1 MLKIVILIR
10 NLITR
15 LAKINNFKYKKG
27 DDKMSNERIFLS
39 PPHMS
44 GNEMKYIQEAF
55 DTNWIAPLGTNV
67 DKFEEELCE
76 YIGMEHGLALSS
88 GTAGI
93 HLALKYFDVGPGDY
107 VFCSD
112 LTFAGSCNPILYQY
126 ANPVFIDSEP
136 ETWNMSPI
144 ALEKAFEWAKKE
156 NKMPKA
162 VIIVDLYGQSADYDS
177 LLPICEH
184 YGVPVIEDAAEALG
198 ATYKGKK
205 CGSFGH
211 IGIFSFNGNKI
222 ITTSGGGMVVS
233 NDEEAIKKMR
243 FWATQS
249 REPAKHYEH
258 KEVGYNYR
266 MSNICAGIGR
276 GQLQMLD
283 SFIEKRRLN
292 NELYNTLLNKVPII
306 SMPISS
312 NGELNYWLSVFTVTK
327 DNLDIREEILY
338 QLETE
343 NIEARPVWKPMHMQP
358 LFKKNYYF
366 SHSNDISESLFQ
378 SGICL
383 PSGTGMSNRDVE
395 RVVNTI
401 NETFKAVIR

>member
-1 MLKIVILIR
+1 
-10 NLITR
+10 
-15 LAKINNFKYKKG
+15 
-27 DDKMSNERIFLS
+27 
-39 PPHMS
+39 
-44 GNEMKYIQEAF
+44 MKYIQEAF

-76 YIGMEHGLALSS
+76 YVGVEHGLALSS

-93 HLALKYFDVGPGDY
+93 HLALKYFGVGPGDY

-144 ALEKAFEWAKKE
+144 ALEEAFEWAKKE

-162 VIIVDLYGQSADYDS
+162 VIIVDLYGQSADYD
-177 LLPICEH
+177 LLIPICEQ

-233 NDEEAIKKMR
+233 NDEDAIKKMR

-249 REPAKHYEH
+249 KETSRHYEH
-258 KEVGYNYR
+258 KEIGYNYR

-276 GQLQMLD
+276 GQLEALD
-283 SFIEKRRLN
+283 SFIQKRRTIN
-292 NELYNTLLNKVPII
+292 NLYRESLSDLPL
-306 SMPISS
+306 SFMPISN
-312 NGELNYWLSVFTVTK
+312 NGKPNHWLSVLNLSSGELVTPE
-327 DNLDIREEILY
+327 DIIVLLEEA
-338 QLETE
+338 
-343 NIEARPVWKPMHMQP
+343 NIESRPVWKPMHSQP
-358 LFKKNYYF
+358 LFKDYPFF
-366 SHSNDISESLFQ
+366 SHANNISGGLFKT
-378 SGICL
+378 GICL
-383 PSGTGMSNRDVE
+383 PSGSAMTQKHCE
-395 RVVNTI
+395 Q
-401 NETFKAVIR
+401 VISIIKGHLMKNY

>member
-1 MLKIVILIR
+1 
-10 NLITR
+10 
-15 LAKINNFKYKKG
+15 
-27 DDKMSNERIFLS
+27 
-39 PPHMS
+39 
-44 GNEMKYIQEAF
+44 MKYIQEAF

-76 YIGMEHGLALSS
+76 YVGVEHGLALSS

-93 HLALKYFDVGPGDY
+93 HLALKYFGVGPGDY

-184 YGVPVIEDAAEALG
+184 FGVPVIEDAAEALG

-258 KEVGYNYR
+258 KEIGYNYR

-276 GQLQMLD
+276 GQLEILETR
-283 SFIEKRRLN
+283 IEKKRAIQSIYMGGLN
-292 NELYNTLLNKVPII
+292 NTPFEF
-306 SMPISS
+306 MPISKEG
-312 NGELNYWLSVFTVTK
+312 NPNYWLTVVTIKEGYSVTPEM
-327 DNLDIREEILY
+327 IIS
-338 QLETE
+338 QLEKE
-343 NIEARPVWKPMHMQP
+343 NIESRSLWKPMNLQP
-358 LFKKNYYF
+358 LFRSSPFF
-366 SHSNDISESLFQ
+366 SHFNEFGNSLGKSLFEN
-378 SGICL
+378 GVCL
-383 PSGTGMSNRDVE
+383 PSGSRLSGEDQELIIELMMRL
-395 RVVNTI
+395 
-401 NETFKAVIR
+401 F

>member
-1 MLKIVILIR
+1 MH
-10 NLITR
+10 
-15 LAKINNFKYKKG
+15 
-27 DDKMSNERIFLS
+27 ERIYLS

-55 DTNWIAPLGTNV
+55 DSNWIAPLGTNV
-67 DKFEEELCE
+67 DKFEEEICA
-76 YIGMEHGLALSS
+76 YVGMDHGLALSS

-198 ATYKGKK
+198 ASYKGKK

-222 ITTSGGGMVVS
+222 ITTSGGGMIVS

-249 REPAKHYEH
+249 KEVSRHYEH

-276 GQLQMLD
+276 GQLEALD
-283 SFIEKRRLN
+283 TFIQCRKN
-292 NELYNTLLNKVPII
+292 INELYRESLSDLAL
-306 SMPISS
+306 SFMPVKN
-312 NGELNYWLSVFTVTK
+312 NGSPNYWLSVVKFTSNAILTP
-327 DNLDIREEILY
+327 DDIIVPLEE
-338 QLETE
+338 E
-343 NIEARPVWKPMHMQP
+343 NIESRPVWKPMHLQP
-358 LFKKNYYF
+358 LYKKYSFF
-366 SHSNDISESLFQ
+366 SHGESISELLFHT
-378 SGICL
+378 GICL
-383 PSGTGMSNRDVE
+383 PSGSAMTTE
-395 RVVNTI
+395 EIQTVV
-401 NETFKAVIR
+401 KVIKRIFYGT

>member
-1 MLKIVILIR
+1 
-10 NLITR
+10 
-15 LAKINNFKYKKG
+15 
-27 DDKMSNERIFLS
+27 MSNNRIFLS

-67 DKFEEELCE
+67 DKFEEELCA
-76 YIGMEHGLALSS
+76 YVGVDHGLALSS

-93 HLALKYFDVGPGDY
+93 HLALKYFGVGPGDY

-112 LTFAGSCNPILYQY
+112 LTFAGSCNPILYQF

-144 ALEKAFEWAKKE
+144 ALEKAFEWAKQE

-162 VIIVDLYGQSADYDS
+162 VIIVDLYGQSADYDL
-177 LLPICEH
+177 LLPICER

-198 ATYKGKK
+198 ASYKGKK

-211 IGIFSFNGNKI
+211 ISIFSFNGNKI
-222 ITTSGGGMVVS
+222 ITTSGGGIVVS

-249 REPAKHYEH
+249 KEPTRHYEH

-266 MSNICAGIGR
+266 ISNISAGIGR
-276 GQLQMLD
+276 GQLQALD
-283 SFIEKRRLN
+283 SFIDNRKFIFDQYQEKLKD
-292 NELYNTLLNKVPII
+292 LPIHF
-306 SMPISS
+306 MPISEQGS
-312 NGELNYWLSVFTVTK
+312 PNFWLTVITLADDIGFATEDIINELELK
-327 DNLDIREEILY
+327 
-338 QLETE
+338 
-343 NIEARPVWKPMHMQP
+343 NIESRPLWKPMHMQP
-358 LFKKNYYF
+358 LFSDSPVFYHKETESVGSLLFNY
-366 SHSNDISESLFQ
+366 
-378 SGICL
+378 GICL
-383 PSGTGMSNRDVE
+383 PSGSAMTQVQQDLVIR
-395 RVVNTI
+395 TI
-401 NETFKAVIR
+401 NEAFAMVEQ

>member
-1 MLKIVILIR
+1 
-10 NLITR
+10 
-15 LAKINNFKYKKG
+15 
-27 DDKMSNERIFLS
+27 MSERIFLS

-55 DTNWIAPLGTNV
+55 DSNWIAPLGTNV

-76 YIGMEHGLALSS
+76 YVGVEHGLALSS

-93 HLALKYFDVGPGDY
+93 HLALKYFGVGPGDY

-249 REPAKHYEH
+249 KETSRHYEH

-276 GQLQMLD
+276 GQLEALD
-283 SFIEKRRLN
+283 SFIQKRRTIN
-292 NELYNTLLNKVPII
+292 NLYRESLSDLPL
-306 SMPISS
+306 SFMPISN
-312 NGELNYWLSVFTVTK
+312 NGNPNHWLSVLNLSSSEVVTPE
-327 DNLDIREEILY
+327 DIIVL
-338 QLETE
+338 LEKA
-343 NIEARPVWKPMHMQP
+343 NIESRPVWKPMHLQP
-358 LFKKNYYF
+358 LYKEFSVF
-366 SHSNDISESLFQ
+366 SHDDNISVGLFQ

-383 PSGTGMSNRDVE
+383 PSGSSMS
-395 RVVNTI
+395 I
-401 NETFKAVIR
+401 NQIGSIIKLIKNVLVS

>member
-1 MLKIVILIR
+1 
-10 NLITR
+10 
-15 LAKINNFKYKKG
+15 
-27 DDKMSNERIFLS
+27 MSNNRIFLS

-55 DTNWIAPLGTNV
+55 DSNWIAPLGTNV
-67 DKFEEELCE
+67 DKFEEELCD
-76 YIGMEHGLALSS
+76 YVGMDHGLALSS

-136 ETWNMSPI
+136 ESWNMSPI

-198 ATYKGKK
+198 ATYKGRK

-258 KEVGYNYR
+258 KEIGYNYR

-276 GQLQMLD
+276 GQLEALD
-283 SFIEKRRLN
+283 GFIDKRRSI
-292 NELYNTLLNKVPII
+292 NEQYNFALKSLPIY

-312 NGELNYWLSVFTVTK
+312 NGEPNYWLSVVTIAS
-327 DNLDIREEILY
+327 DALEIREEILN
-338 QLETE
+338 QLESE

-358 LFKKNYYF
+358 VFENNYFF
-366 SHSNDISESLFQ
+366 SHEDDLSESLFN
-378 SGICL
+378 SGLCL
-383 PSGTGMSNRDVE
+383 PSGSGMSKYDVQ
-395 RVVNTI
+395 RVVTI
-401 NETFKAVIR
+401 LKETFKAVIK

>member
-1 MLKIVILIR
+1 
-10 NLITR
+10 
-15 LAKINNFKYKKG
+15 
-27 DDKMSNERIFLS
+27 MSNNRIFLS

-55 DTNWIAPLGTNV
+55 DSNWIAPLGTNV
-67 DKFEEELCE
+67 DKFEEEICD
-76 YIGMEHGLALSS
+76 YVGMEHGLALSS

-93 HLALKYFDVGPGDY
+93 HLALKYFGVGPGDY

-144 ALEKAFEWAKKE
+144 ALEKAFEWAKNE

-162 VIIVDLYGQSADYDS
+162 VIIVDLYGQSADYDA

-198 ATYKGKK
+198 ASYKGKK

-222 ITTSGGGMVVS
+222 ITTSGGGMIVS
-233 NDEEAIKKMR
+233 NDEEAIQKMR

-276 GQLQMLD
+276 GQLLELD
-283 SFIEKRRLN
+283 NIVEKRKLVNTRYKELLTNYPVEFMPNLTGYEPNNWLTVLTLTTNESNLRDDILNEIEK
-292 NELYNTLLNKVPII
+292 
-306 SMPISS
+306 
-312 NGELNYWLSVFTVTK
+312 
-327 DNLDIREEILY
+327 
-338 QLETE
+338 E
-343 NIEARPVWKPMHMQP
+343 NIEARPVWKPMHLQP
-358 LFKKNYYF
+358 LFKDYEFF
-366 SHSNDISESLFQ
+366 SHKDSISDELFET
-378 SGICL
+378 GICL
-383 PSGTGMSNRDVE
+383 PSGTGMTVDDIK
-395 RVVNTI
+395 RVVSVI
-401 NETFKAVIR
+401 KETFKLVLR

>member
-1 MLKIVILIR
+1 
-10 NLITR
+10 
-15 LAKINNFKYKKG
+15 
-27 DDKMSNERIFLS
+27 MSNERIFLS

>member
-1 MLKIVILIR
+1 
-10 NLITR
+10 
-15 LAKINNFKYKKG
+15 
-27 DDKMSNERIFLS
+27 MSNERIFLS

-67 DKFEEELCE
+67 DKFEEELCK

-306 SMPISS
+306 PMPISS

-327 DNLDIREEILY
+327 DNLDIREKILY

-383 PSGTGMSNRDVE
+383 PSGTGMSSRDVE

>member
-1 MLKIVILIR
+1 MQ
-10 NLITR
+10 
-15 LAKINNFKYKKG
+15 
-27 DDKMSNERIFLS
+27 ERIFLS

-55 DTNWIAPLGTNV
+55 DSNWIAPLGTNV

-76 YIGMEHGLALSS
+76 YVGIDHGLALSS

-93 HLALKYFDVGPGDY
+93 HLALKYFNVGPGDY

-126 ANPVFIDSEP
+126 AQPVFIDSEP

-162 VIIVDLYGQSADYDS
+162 VIIVDLYGQSADYDQ
-177 LLPICEH
+177 LLPICEQ

-205 CGSFGH
+205 CGTFGH

-258 KEVGYNYR
+258 KEIGYNYR
-266 MSNICAGIGR
+266 ISNISAGIGR
-276 GQLQMLD
+276 GQLLALD
-283 SFIEKRRLN
+283 SFIDNRKYIFEQYVDKLT
-292 NELYNTLLNKVPII
+292 ELPLRF
-306 SMPISS
+306 MPVS
-312 NGELNYWLSVFTVTK
+312 ELGSPNYWLSVLTVDEDVVITPEFIV
-327 DNLDIREEILY
+327 N
-338 QLETE
+338 QLELK
-343 NIEARPVWKPMHMQP
+343 NIESRPLWKPMHLQP
-358 LFKKNYYF
+358 IFLDAPMFYHHETECVGSY
-366 SHSNDISESLFQ
+366 LFQ
-378 SGICL
+378 YGICL
-383 PSGTGMSNRDVE
+383 PSGSSMTQTQQSLVL
-395 RVVNTI
+395 NTI
-401 NETFKAVIR
+401 NEIFASVNK

>member
-1 MLKIVILIR
+1 
-10 NLITR
+10 
-15 LAKINNFKYKKG
+15 
-27 DDKMSNERIFLS
+27 
-39 PPHMS
+39 MS

-67 DKFEEELCE
+67 DKFEEEMCE
-76 YIGMEHGLALSS
+76 YVGVDHALALSS

-93 HLALKYFDVGPGDY
+93 HLALKYYGVGPGDY

-144 ALEKAFEWAKKE
+144 ALEKAFEWAKTE

-162 VIIVDLYGQSADYDS
+162 VIIVDLYGQSADYDQ
-177 LLPICEH
+177 LLPICKK

-205 CGSFGH
+205 CGTFGD
-211 IGIFSFNGNKI
+211 ISIFSFNGNKI

-243 FWATQS
+243 FWSTQS
-249 REPAKHYEH
+249 REATRHYEH

-276 GQLQMLD
+276 GQLELLE
-283 SFIEKRRLN
+283 SRIFTKKSIFENYNNKFENNPIEL
-292 NELYNTLLNKVPII
+292 
-306 SMPISS
+306 MPISDK
-312 NGELNYWLSVFTVTK
+312 GTPNYWLSVLTIKSDYPVTT
-327 DNLDIREEILY
+327 EQILL
-338 QLETE
+338 QLEKE
-343 NIEARPVWKPMHMQP
+343 NIEARPVWKPMHMQN
-358 LFKKNYYF
+358 LFEECSFF
-366 SHSNDISESLFQ
+366 SHNNNELPCVSQILFET
-378 SGICL
+378 GICL
-383 PSGTGMSNRDVE
+383 PSGSTLKGTEQD
-395 RVVNTI
+395 TI
-401 NETFKAVIR
+401 IQLIKVLY

>member
-1 MLKIVILIR
+1 
-10 NLITR
+10 
-15 LAKINNFKYKKG
+15 
-27 DDKMSNERIFLS
+27 
-39 PPHMS
+39 MS

-76 YIGMEHGLALSS
+76 YVGVEHGLALSS

-93 HLALKYFDVGPGDY
+93 HLALKYFGVGPRDY

-144 ALEKAFEWAKKE
+144 ALEEAFEWAKKE

-162 VIIVDLYGQSADYDS
+162 VIIVDLYGQSADYD
-177 LLPICEH
+177 LLIPICEQ

-233 NDEEAIKKMR
+233 NDEDAIKKMR

-249 REPAKHYEH
+249 KETSRHYEH
-258 KEVGYNYR
+258 KEIGYNYR

-276 GQLQMLD
+276 GQLEALD
-283 SFIEKRRLN
+283 SFIQKRRTIN
-292 NELYNTLLNKVPII
+292 NLYRESLSDLPL
-306 SMPISS
+306 SFMPISN
-312 NGELNYWLSVFTVTK
+312 NGKPNHWLSVLNLSSGELVTPE
-327 DNLDIREEILY
+327 DIIVLLEEA
-338 QLETE
+338 
-343 NIEARPVWKPMHMQP
+343 NIESRPVWKPMHSQP
-358 LFKKNYYF
+358 LFKDYPFF
-366 SHSNDISESLFQ
+366 SHANNISGGLFKT
-378 SGICL
+378 GICL
-383 PSGTGMSNRDVE
+383 PSGSAMTQKHCE
-395 RVVNTI
+395 Q
-401 NETFKAVIR
+401 VISIIKGHLMKNY

>member
-1 MLKIVILIR
+1 MR
-10 NLITR
+10 
-15 LAKINNFKYKKG
+15 
-27 DDKMSNERIFLS
+27 
-39 PPHMS
+39 
-44 GNEMKYIQEAF
+44 YIQEAF

-76 YIGMEHGLALSS
+76 YVGVDHGLALSS

-93 HLALKYFDVGPGDY
+93 HLALKYFGVGPGDY

-156 NKMPKA
+156 NIMPKA

-249 REPAKHYEH
+249 REPVKHYEH

-266 MSNICAGIGR
+266 MSNICAGVGR
-276 GQLQMLD
+276 GQLEALD
-283 SFIEKRRLN
+283 SFIQKRKSINDLYR
-292 NELYNTLLNKVPII
+292 ELLSDVPVFF
-306 SMPISS
+306 MPISTDGS
-312 NGELNYWLSVFTVTK
+312 PNYWLSVITITQNSKF
-327 DNLDIREEILY
+327 NFSDIIDA
-338 QLETE
+338 LEKE
-343 NIEARPVWKPMHMQP
+343 NIESRPVWKPMHLQP
-358 LFKKNYYF
+358 IFEEYLFFTHDDNTSEYF
-366 SHSNDISESLFQ
+366 FQ
-378 SGICL
+378 NGICL
-383 PSGTGMSNRDVE
+383 PSGSAMDQKQLEMITTTIR
-395 RVVNTI
+395 NTFE
-401 NETFKAVIR
+401 NMALKS

>member
-1 MLKIVILIR
+1 M
-10 NLITR
+10 
-15 LAKINNFKYKKG
+15 KK
-27 DDKMSNERIFLS
+27 DRIFLS

-44 GNEMKYIQEAF
+44 GSEMKYIQEAF

-76 YIGMEHGLALSS
+76 YVGVDHGLALSS

-93 HLALKYFDVGPGDY
+93 HLALKYFGVGPGDY

-162 VIIVDLYGQSADYDS
+162 VIIVDLYGQSADYDL
-177 LLPICEH
+177 LLPICEQ

-233 NDEEAIKKMR
+233 NDEDAIKKMR

-249 REPAKHYEH
+249 RESAKHYEH

-266 MSNICAGIGR
+266 MSNVCAGIGR
-276 GQLQMLD
+276 GQLEGLD
-283 SFIEKRRLN
+283 FFIQQRKSINNLYKESFVDIP
-292 NELYNTLLNKVPII
+292 V
-306 SMPISS
+306 SFMPISS
-312 NGELNYWLSVFTVTK
+312 NGLPNFWLSVITIVDSTIITTN
-327 DNLDIREEILY
+327 DVINTLEEF
-338 QLETE
+338 
-343 NIEARPVWKPMHMQP
+343 NIESRPVWKPMHSQP
-358 LFKKNYYF
+358 LFKECLFFTHENDF
-366 SHSNDISESLFQ
+366 SGSLFET
-378 SGICL
+378 GICL
-383 PSGTGMSNRDVE
+383 PSGTAMNRE
-395 RVVNTI
+395 QLESIIAIIKKIMRQI
-401 NETFKAVIR
+401 N

>member
-1 MLKIVILIR
+1 
-10 NLITR
+10 
-15 LAKINNFKYKKG
+15 
-27 DDKMSNERIFLS
+27 
-39 PPHMS
+39 MS

-55 DTNWIAPLGTNV
+55 DSNWIAPLGTNV
-67 DKFEEELCE
+67 DKFEEEICD
-76 YIGMEHGLALSS
+76 YVGMEHGLALSS

-93 HLALKYFDVGPGDY
+93 HLALKYFGVGPGDY

-136 ETWNMSPI
+136 ETWNMSPK

-162 VIIVDLYGQSADYDS
+162 VIIVDLYGQSADYDA
-177 LLPICEH
+177 LLPICER

-198 ATYKGKK
+198 ASYKGKK

-222 ITTSGGGMVVS
+222 ITTSGGGMIVS

-276 GQLQMLD
+276 GQLLELD
-283 SFIEKRRLN
+283 NIVEKRKLVNTRYKELLTNYPVEFMPSLTGYEPNNWLTVLNLTTNESNLRDHILNEIEK
-292 NELYNTLLNKVPII
+292 
-306 SMPISS
+306 
-312 NGELNYWLSVFTVTK
+312 
-327 DNLDIREEILY
+327 
-338 QLETE
+338 E
-343 NIEARPVWKPMHMQP
+343 NIEARPVWKPMHLQP
-358 LFKKNYYF
+358 LFKDYEFF
-366 SHSNDISESLFQ
+366 SHKNSISDELFET
-378 SGICL
+378 GICL
-383 PSGTGMSNRDVE
+383 PSGTGMTDDDIK
-395 RVVNTI
+395 RVVSVI
-401 NETFKAVIR
+401 KETFKLVLQ

>member
-1 MLKIVILIR
+1 
-10 NLITR
+10 
-15 LAKINNFKYKKG
+15 
-27 DDKMSNERIFLS
+27 
-39 PPHMS
+39 MS

-76 YIGMEHGLALSS
+76 YVGVDHGLALSS

-93 HLALKYFDVGPGDY
+93 HLALKYFGVGPGDY

-162 VIIVDLYGQSADYDS
+162 VIIVDLYGQSADYDL
-177 LLPICEH
+177 LLPICEK
-184 YGVPVIEDAAEALG
+184 YDVPVIEDAAEALG

-276 GQLQMLD
+276 GQLEALD
-283 SFIEKRRLN
+283 GFIDKRKAI
-292 NELYNTLLNKVPII
+292 NERYKSLLNFLPIKFI
-306 SMPISS
+306 PTSKIAKP
-312 NGELNYWLSVFTVTK
+312 NYWLSVFSIHEGGHK
-327 DNLDIREEILY
+327 IRARILDKLEE
-338 QLETE
+338 Q
-343 NIEARPVWKPMHMQP
+343 NIEARPVWKPMHLQP
-358 LFKKNYYF
+358 LFQDNIYF
-366 SHSNDISESLFQ
+366 SHSDKVSEVLFDI
-378 SGICL
+378 GICL
-383 PSGTGMSNRDVE
+383 PSGTGMSEFDIV
-395 RVVNTI
+395 RVVTII
-401 NETFKAVIR
+401 NESFEVVKR

>member
-1 MLKIVILIR
+1 MQ
-10 NLITR
+10 
-15 LAKINNFKYKKG
+15 
-27 DDKMSNERIFLS
+27 ERIYLS

-55 DTNWIAPLGTNV
+55 DSNWIAPLGTNV
-67 DKFEEELCE
+67 DKFEEEICD
-76 YIGMEHGLALSS
+76 YVGMEHGLALSS

-93 HLALKYFDVGPGDY
+93 HLALKYFGVGPGDY

-136 ETWNMSPI
+136 ETWNMSPT
-144 ALEKAFEWAKKE
+144 ALEKAFEWAKNE

-162 VIIVDLYGQSADYDS
+162 VIIVDLYGQSADYDA

-198 ATYKGKK
+198 ASYKGKK

-222 ITTSGGGMVVS
+222 ITTSGGGMIVS

-276 GQLQMLD
+276 GQLENLNMRIESKKKIRDFYINSLKDFPIEFIPIPDNSD
-283 SFIEKRRLN
+283 S
-292 NELYNTLLNKVPII
+292 
-306 SMPISS
+306 
-312 NGELNYWLSVFTVTK
+312 NYWLTVMLLRSNATVK
-327 DNLDIREEILY
+327 PFDIIGKLEEG
-338 QLETE
+338 
-343 NIEARPVWKPMHMQP
+343 NIESRPVWKPMSLQP
-358 LFKKNYYF
+358 LFNESGFF
-366 SHSNDISESLFQ
+366 SHSEKEFVGERLFKL
-378 SGICL
+378 GVCL
-383 PSGTGMSNRDVE
+383 PSGSTL
-395 RVVNTI
+395 
-401 NETFKAVIR
+401 NEVQLNLITKLISEELGS

>member
-1 MLKIVILIR
+1 
-10 NLITR
+10 
-15 LAKINNFKYKKG
+15 
-27 DDKMSNERIFLS
+27 MSERIFLS

-76 YIGMEHGLALSS
+76 YVGVDHGLALSS

-93 HLALKYFDVGPGDY
+93 HLALKYFGVGPGDY
-107 VFCSD
+107 VFCSA

-162 VIIVDLYGQSADYDS
+162 VIIVDLYGQSADYDL
-177 LLPICEH
+177 LLPICEK
-184 YGVPVIEDAAEALG
+184 YDVPVIEDAAEALG

-233 NDEEAIKKMR
+233 NDEEAIKKIR
-243 FWATQS
+243 FWSTQS
-249 REPAKHYEH
+249 KEASRYYEH

-276 GQLQMLD
+276 GQLEALD
-283 SFIEKRRLN
+283 SFIRNRKSINLE
-292 NELYNTLLNKVPII
+292 YNQLMKSLPIAF
-306 SMPISS
+306 MPIDDA
-312 NGELNYWLSVFTVTK
+312 GEPNYWLSVFTIFSK
-327 DNLDIREEILY
+327 HPSIREVILD
-338 QLETE
+338 EFE
-343 NIEARPVWKPMHMQP
+343 KNNIEVRSVWKPMHLQP
-358 LFKKNYYF
+358 LFQNYHYF
-366 SHSNDISESLFQ
+366 RHAEDVSQSLFET
-378 SGICL
+378 GICL
-383 PSGTGMSNRDVE
+383 PSGTGMSQDDIR
-395 RVVNTI
+395 RVANILSEVFDSVLI
-401 NETFKAVIR
+401 K

>member
-1 MLKIVILIR
+1 
-10 NLITR
+10 
-15 LAKINNFKYKKG
+15 
-27 DDKMSNERIFLS
+27 
-39 PPHMS
+39 
-44 GNEMKYIQEAF
+44 MKYIQEAF

-76 YIGMEHGLALSS
+76 YVGVQHGLALSS

-93 HLALKYFDVGPGDY
+93 HLALKYFGVGPGDY

-162 VIIVDLYGQSADYDS
+162 VIIVDLYGQSADYDL
-177 LLPICEH
+177 LLPICEQ

-249 REPAKHYEH
+249 KEASRHYEH

-276 GQLQMLD
+276 GQLQILEQR
-283 SFIEKRRLN
+283 IETKKKIFEVYKEGLKN
-292 NELYNTLLNKVPII
+292 LPITL
-306 SMPISS
+306 MPISK
-312 NGELNYWLSVFTVTK
+312 NGSPNYWLTVLTIK
-327 DNLDIREEILY
+327 KGSQVLPDDIIES
-338 QLETE
+338 LERE
-343 NIEARPVWKPMHMQP
+343 NIESRPVWKPMHMQP
-358 LFKKNYYF
+358 IFKEISIFLNGTVGTELFK
-366 SHSNDISESLFQ
+366 Q
-378 SGICL
+378 GVCL
-383 PSGTGMSNRDVE
+383 PSGGALKEEMLHKIVGIINR
-395 RVVNTI
+395 RFNW
-401 NETFKAVIR
+401 